1 MKFIYPQVEWWPQE
15 SIAQQIAKV
24 GRICYKAK
32 VKQPPLHLSEE
43 ERKDFEQKRDMER
56 SKGFWHSGH
65 RSMFRHGSCYF
76 FVPNEKKLHTI
87 HLWSLM
93 VASPYIDYVVKGSQV
108 WISTNM
114 QFVLEHEDFQQV
126 LEPYAVDE
134 DVFIEKALKAQCME
148 ALWLLRMTMVVTT
161 QISTSR
167 ELNRTSPNAIAEQ
180 STRYCNLKKKGG
192 VQIVRPHWYADGTRW
207 QRFWFTL
214 GCKVSSWIYNRLL
227 CVGLPPEDARGVL
240 PLDIYTVVAY
250 TYSVNEWKHILD
262 LRYFGKTGKPHLNAK
277 EVCGQIGGIIHERM
291 RQYDPNFIIDKIK

>member
-1 MKFIYPQVEWWPQE
+1 MKFVEPKVEWWPQE

-32 VKQPPLHLSEE
+32 AKQPPLHLSEE
-43 ERKDFEQKRDMER
+43 ERKDFEHKRDMER

-65 RSMFRHGSCYF
+65 RSMFRHGTCYC
-76 FVPNEKKLHTI
+76 FVPNENKVHTLRI
-87 HLWSLM
+87 WSLM
-93 VASPYIDYVVKGSQV
+93 VASPYIDYVVNGNQV

-114 QFVLEHEDFQQV
+114 QFVLEHEDFEQV
-126 LEPYAVDE
+126 LEPYAVSEDE
-134 DVFIEKALKAQCME
+134 FIEKALTAQCME

-180 STRYCNLKKKGG
+180 STRYCNLQKKGG
-192 VQIVRPHWYADGTRW
+192 VQIARPHWYEDGTRL
-207 QRFWFTL
+207 QRFCFTL

-240 PLDIYTVVAY
+240 PLDTYTVVAY

-277 EVCGQIGGIIHERM
+277 EVCGQIGGIIHDRM
-291 RQYDPNFIIDKIK
+291 RQYDPNFTIE